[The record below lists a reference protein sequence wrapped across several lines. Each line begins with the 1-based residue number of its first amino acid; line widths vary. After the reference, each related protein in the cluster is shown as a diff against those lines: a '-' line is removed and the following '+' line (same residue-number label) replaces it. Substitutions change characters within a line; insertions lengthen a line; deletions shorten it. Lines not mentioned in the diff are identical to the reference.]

1 MPYARIYSP
10 PKSAMQQGRAKTGY
24 WVLEYNNCDTKFYD
38 PIMGWT
44 GSHSTDHQVILK
56 FKTLEAAKGFAEH
69 LGLDPVIEQRHI
81 RKIQKRSYADNFRH
95 ERPRS

>member
-10 PKSAMQQGRAKTGY
+10 SKTAMQQGKAKTGY

-44 GSHSTDHQVILK
+44 GSNSTNHQVRLT
-56 FKTLEAAKGFAEH
+56 FKNLEAAKDFAES
-69 LGLDPVIEQRHI
+69 LGLNPIVEALQV

-95 ERPRS
+95 DRPRG